1 MVESCHDLILNLDL
15 RGFNLTAI
23 RTVIRDSGTVL
34 LDTILVHYRQSFA
47 QTFNLAL
54 YKVKNF
60 TLSGVR
66 LVSAVKVG
74 VQTHRTPGHSHYQLI
89 CQISASNVGQMSL
102 TDCSFSLLPQSGLV
116 VSGLAK
122 LSVTSN
128 VFSLIQVT
136 V

>member
-1 MVESCHDLILNLDL
+1 
-15 RGFNLTAI
+15 
-23 RTVIRDSGTVL
+23 
-34 LDTILVHYRQSFA
+34 
-47 QTFNLAL
+47 
-54 YKVKNF
+54 
-60 TLSGVR
+60 
-66 LVSAVKVG
+66 
-74 VQTHRTPGHSHYQLI
+74 
-89 CQISASNVGQMSL
+89 MSL